1 MRSAGS
7 NLNRDDPGQAA
18 ANGQRAVEQLKRLE
32 QQSRS
37 GGADHSGEAP
47 SPEASQLAKQ
57 LEEARAIRDRVQRA
71 EQQLREAEGRG
82 RSGQGRADTGT
93 GRSAQPDGQRAEQG
107 RGQGDAPTSAANG
120 GARGATGGS
129 GRATAG
135 NGGEIQRLRDQYAR
149 EMQRAQEALER
160 LSGGQAR
167 SGANGSTPEEEQFSR
182 SAPGT
187 EAFKQ
192 DRSNW
197 ESLRRNLD
205 SALERYEASVSDRLA
220 RTRRDDR
227 FNTGGS
233 DRAPDAYREVIA
245 KYFESLAKK
254 KP

>member
-1 MRSAGS
+1 
-7 NLNRDDPGQAA
+7 
-18 ANGQRAVEQLKRLE
+18 
-32 QQSRS
+32 
-37 GGADHSGEAP
+37 
-47 SPEASQLAKQ
+47 
-57 LEEARAIRDRVQRA
+57 
-71 EQQLREAEGRG
+71 
-82 RSGQGRADTGT
+82 
-93 GRSAQPDGQRAEQG
+93 
-107 RGQGDAPTSAANG
+107 
-120 GARGATGGS
+120 
-129 GRATAG
+129 
-135 NGGEIQRLRDQYAR
+135 
-149 EMQRAQEALER
+149 MQRAQEALER

-227 FNTGGS
+227 FSTGGS
-233 DRAPDAYREVIA
+233 DRVPDAYRELIA